1 MFRFGIIQCVRP
13 FVRLLSVTLTTER
26 RVYFESELKEERE
39 RERGEKMF
47 TVAPEERG
55 DGDLKTVRG

>member
-13 FVRLLSVTLTTER
+13 SVRLLSVTLTTER

-39 RERGEKMF
+39 REVRKCSQSPQRREGM
-47 TVAPEERG
+47 
-55 DGDLKTVRG
+55 GDLKTVRG